1 MNAIVEMKAAPL
13 SAQELR
19 EHKNVIASVVKSVM
33 QVDVHYGKIPGTDK
47 PSLYQAG
54 ADCLLTTFHIAP
66 SFRVEELTANGHVRF
81 RVTCIG
87 THQGSGIVL
96 GEGIGECSSAE
107 EKYKWRKAI
116 CDAEFA
122 ETPETHRRV
131 KYAKGKN
138 GSFYTVNQIRTEPA
152 DQANTALK
160 MAAKRAKVAMTLNV
174 LAASDFFTQD
184 AEDIPPE
191 QRDQDGQEPSQG
203 VRQPRAKSANEPP
216 KESPKRD
223 GTASDGEKAY
233 LRNKLSG
240 LGIEEAA
247 ACEATGVASL
257 DTLTADGFIAMK
269 DWVRE
274 QEKARD

>member
-19 EHKNVIASVVKSVM
+19 EHKNVIAKVVKAVM
-33 QVDVHYGKIPGTDK
+33 QENVHYGKIPGTDK

-81 RVTCIG
+81 RVTCVG
-87 THQGSGIVL
+87 THQTSGIVL
-96 GEGIGECSSAE
+96 GEGVGECSSAE

-116 CDAEFA
+116 CDEEFEVTA
-122 ETPETHRRV
+122 ETHRRL
-131 KYAKGKN
+131 KYARGRN
-138 GSFYTVNQIRTEPA
+138 GSFYTIQQIRTEPA

-191 QRDQDGQEPSQG
+191 QRDQDASESDQG
-203 VRQPRAKSANEPP
+203 VQRPRSKSEKEPAKEP
-216 KESPKRD
+216 PKRD
-223 GTASDGEKAY
+223 GLASDGEKAY

-247 ACEATGVASL
+247 ACEATGITSL
-257 DTLTADGFIAMK
+257 DALTADGFIALK